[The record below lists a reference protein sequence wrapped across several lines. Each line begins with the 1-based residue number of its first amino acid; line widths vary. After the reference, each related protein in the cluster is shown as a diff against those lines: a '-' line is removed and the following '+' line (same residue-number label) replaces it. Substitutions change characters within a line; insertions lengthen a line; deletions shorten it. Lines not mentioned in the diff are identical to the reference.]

1 MWTRL
6 TLLAVVAAIAGSTT
20 PLAQRVQRYA
30 APRTEHGFPSFQGVW
45 ATEFL
50 TMLERPPGVDSPVV
64 NREQAERLAD
74 TMRALAPAVND
85 PQFQLDNVRQLAMV
99 KGEYRTSVIVDPTDG
114 RMPFTEAGSKLAVS
128 INARNASSF
137 DHPEQRPLSERC
149 MENLGYAPIRPLPVV
164 LRYQILQTRD
174 VVVIVSEGPSGPRL
188 IHLRGGPRPEV
199 LRSIDGYSVGSWE
212 GDTLVVRT
220 THLRAEDP
228 ARDGI
233 GRPLLLSRN
242 SKIRER
248 FTRVSERE
256 LLYQFTIEDDGLYT
270 RPWTGEFSM
279 TRHDGPIY
287 EYACHEGNYSLTNI
301 LRGGQAEAANV
312 VEPKRDRK

>member
-6 TLLAVVAAIAGSTT
+6 MVLAGVASIALSTT
-20 PLAQRVQRYA
+20 SLALRVQPYSV
-30 APRTEHGFPSFQGVW
+30 PRTEHGYPSFQGVW

-50 TMLERPPGVDSPVV
+50 TMLERPPGVASLVA
-64 NREQAERLAD
+64 NREQAEALAK
-74 TMRALAPAVND
+74 TMRALAPAVID
-85 PQFQLDNVRQLAMV
+85 PQFQLDNVGHLAMV
-99 KGEYRTSVIVDPTDG
+99 KGEYRTSVIVDPVDG
-114 RMPFTEAGSKLAVS
+114 RMPFTEAGNKLAVS
-128 INARNASSF
+128 IEARNEQAF

-212 GDTLVVRT
+212 GNTVVVNT

-248 FTRVSERE
+248 FTRVSDRE
-256 LLYQFTIEDDGLYT
+256 LFYQFTIEDTGLYT
-270 RPWTGEFSM
+270 RPWAGEFSM
-279 TRHDGPIY
+279 NRHDGPIY
-287 EYACHEGNYSLTNI
+287 EYACHEGNYSLPNA
-301 LRGGQAEAANV
+301 LRGRQAEAANV
-312 VEPKRDRK
+312 AEPK